1 MSAGYRPT
9 PYTVP
14 PPRRGSRLLHRDSA
28 LRRLDWTLLLSVLA
42 LCAIGG
48 ALVWSATR
56 QEALDTGG
64 DPTAFLEKH
73 ADRGWTSVESFRG
86 LLRERVVAHSQIRR
100 PDDKEYHGG
109 REAEEPSHVIPR
121 QSRGLRKKIR

>member
-1 MSAGYRPT
+1 MTVGYRPT

-14 PPRRGSRLLHRDSA
+14 PPRRGSRLLHRDSL

-56 QEALDTGG
+56 QQAIDTGG
-64 DPTAFLEKH
+64 DPTAFLKKH
-73 ADRGWTSVESFRG
+73 ILNVVVGLVLGVLASVFDYRM
-86 LLRERVVAHSQIRR
+86 LRAYAPVLYV
-100 PDDKEYHGG
+100 
-109 REAEEPSHVIPR
+109 
-121 QSRGLRKKIR
+121 